1 MKKKPKISVI
11 IPYYKKRN
19 YIKKTLTSVFNQSF
33 KNFEILLIYDDQDLS
48 DLHFIK
54 KNFKS
59 VKLRIIINKSN
70 IGAGYSRNVAIKD
83 SLGKY
88 IAFLD
93 ADDYWHKDKLS
104 LQLNFMEKNFC
115 EISHTDY
122 TIVTNSKRQKR
133 IAKKLSFNEIIKS
146 CDIGLSTVMLKKNI
160 LKKKLFPNLRTK
172 EDYVLWLKILK
183 SGINIYP
190 INKNLT
196 YWRESKNS
204 LSSNLFQKMKD
215 GYSVYRHYLKQSSW
229 QSLISLLTLS
239 FYFIKKKNFND

>member
-1 MKKKPKISVI
+1 MKKRPKISVI
-11 IPYYKKRN
+11 IPYYKKIN

-70 IGAGYSRNVAIKD
+70 IGAGYSRNVAIKH

-93 ADDYWHKDKLS
+93 ADDYWHKDKLF

-133 IAKKLSFNEIIKS
+133 IAKKLSFDEIIKS

-160 LKKKLFPNLRTK
+160 LKKKFFPNLKTK

-183 SGINIYP
+183 SGIKIYP
-190 INKNLT
+190 INKNLS
-196 YWRESKNS
+196 YWRETENS

>member
-59 VKLRIIINKSN
+59 VKLRIIINKLN
-70 IGAGYSRNVAIKD
+70 IGAGYSRNVAIKA

-93 ADDYWHKDKLS
+93 ADDYWHKDKLF
-104 LQLNFMEKNFC
+104 LQLNFMEKNFY

-122 TIVTNSKRQKR
+122 TIVANSKRQKR

-160 LKKKLFPNLRTK
+160 LKKKLFPNLKTK

-183 SGINIYP
+183 SGIKIYP

-196 YWRESKNS
+196 YWTELENS

-215 GYSVYRHYLKQSSW
+215 GYLVYRHYLKQSPW
-229 QSLISLLTLS
+229 QSLVSLLTLS

>member
-1 MKKKPKISVI
+1 MKKRPKISVI

-70 IGAGYSRNVAIKD
+70 IGAGYSRNVAIKH

-93 ADDYWHKDKLS
+93 ADDYWHKDKLF

-133 IAKKLSFNEIIKS
+133 IAKKLSFDEIIKS

-160 LKKKLFPNLRTK
+160 LKKKFFPNLKTK

-183 SGINIYP
+183 SGIKIYP
-190 INKNLT
+190 INKNLS
-196 YWRESKNS
+196 YWRETENS

>member
-19 YIKKTLTSVFNQSF
+19 YIKKTLKSVLNQSF

-48 DLHFIK
+48 DLYFIK
-54 KNFKS
+54 ENFKS
-59 VKLRIIINKSN
+59 IKLRIIINKSN
-70 IGAGYSRNVAIKD
+70 MGVGHSRNVAIKH

-104 LQLNFMEKNFC
+104 LQLNFMEKNFF

-122 TIVTNSKRQKR
+122 TIIGNTKKQKR
-133 IAKKLSFNEIIKS
+133 IAKKLSFNEIKKS
-146 CDIGLSTVMLKKNI
+146 CDIGLSTVMLRKNI

-183 SGINIYP
+183 SGIKIYP

-196 YWRESKNS
+196 IWRETKNS
-204 LSSNLFQKMKD
+204 LSSNVFQKMKD
-215 GYSVYRHYLKQSSW
+215 GYTVYRHYLKQNSW

-239 FYFIKKKNFND
+239 FNFVRKKHFND

>member
-1 MKKKPKISVI
+1 MKKKPIISVI
-11 IPYYKKRN
+11 IPYYRKRN
-19 YIKKTLTSVFNQSF
+19 YIKKTLTSVFSQSF
-33 KNFEILLIYDDQDLS
+33 KNFEVILIYDDQNLKDLYY
-48 DLHFIK
+48 IR

-70 IGAGYSRNVAIKD
+70 IGAGYSRNVAIKH

-104 LQLNFMEKNFC
+104 LQLNFMEKNLC
-115 EISHTDY
+115 KISHTDY
-122 TIVTNSKRQKR
+122 TIAGNTKNQKR

-160 LKKKLFPNLRTK
+160 LKKNLFPNLRTK

-183 SGINIYP
+183 SGIKIYP

-196 YWRESKNS
+196 IWRKTENS
-204 LSSNLFQKMKD
+204 LSSNLMQKIKD
-215 GYSVYRHYLKQSSW
+215 GYSVYRHYLKQSPW
-229 QSLISLLTLS
+229 QSLISLSRLS
-239 FYFIKKKNFND
+239 FNFIVKKLFNV

>member
-1 MKKKPKISVI
+1 MKKKPIISVI
-11 IPYYKKRN
+11 IPYYRKRN
-19 YIKKTLTSVFNQSF
+19 YIKKTLTSVFSQSF
-33 KNFEILLIYDDQDLS
+33 KNFEVILIYDDQNLKDLYY
-48 DLHFIK
+48 IR

-70 IGAGYSRNVAIKD
+70 IGAGYSRNVAIEH

-104 LQLNFMEKNFC
+104 LQLNFMEKNLC
-115 EISHTDY
+115 KISHTDY
-122 TIVTNSKRQKR
+122 TIAGNTKNQKR

-160 LKKKLFPNLRTK
+160 LKKNLFPNLRTK

-183 SGINIYP
+183 SGIKIYP

-196 YWRESKNS
+196 IWRKTENS
-204 LSSNLFQKMKD
+204 LSSNLMQKIKD
-215 GYSVYRHYLKQSSW
+215 GYSVYRHHLKQSPW
-229 QSLISLLTLS
+229 QSLISLLRLS
-239 FYFIKKKNFND
+239 FNFIVKKLFNV

>member
-1 MKKKPKISVI
+1 MKKKPIISVI
-11 IPYYKKRN
+11 IPYYRKRN
-19 YIKKTLTSVFNQSF
+19 YIKKTLTSVFSQSF
-33 KNFEILLIYDDQDLS
+33 KNFEVILIYDDQNLKDLYY
-48 DLHFIK
+48 IR

-70 IGAGYSRNVAIKD
+70 IGAGYSRNVAIEH

-104 LQLNFMEKNFC
+104 LQLNFMEKNLC
-115 EISHTDY
+115 KISHTDY
-122 TIVTNSKRQKR
+122 TIAGNTKNQKR

-160 LKKKLFPNLRTK
+160 LKKNLFPNLRTK

-183 SGINIYP
+183 SGIKIYP

-196 YWRESKNS
+196 IWRKTENS
-204 LSSNLFQKMKD
+204 LSSNLTQKIKD
-215 GYSVYRHYLKQSSW
+215 GYSVYRHHLKQSPW
-229 QSLISLLTLS
+229 QSLISLLRLS
-239 FYFIKKKNFND
+239 FNFIVKKLFND

>member
-19 YIKKTLTSVFNQSF
+19 YIKKTLTSVFKQSF

-48 DLHFIK
+48 DLYYIK

-59 VKLRIIINKSN
+59 FKLRIIINKSN
-70 IGAGYSRNVAIKD
+70 IGAGYSRNVAIKH
-83 SLGKY
+83 SLANY

-104 LQLNFMEKNFC
+104 LQLKFMEKNLC

-122 TIVTNSKRQKR
+122 TIVGNKKNQRR
-133 IAKKLSFNEIIKS
+133 IAKKLSFNEIMKS
-146 CDIGLSTVMLKKNI
+146 CDIGLSTVMLKKSI
-160 LKKKLFPNLRTK
+160 LKKKLFPNLKTK
-172 EDYVLWLKILK
+172 EDYVLWLKIFK
-183 SGINIYP
+183 SGVKIYP

-196 YWRESKNS
+196 IWRQTENS
-204 LSSNLFQKMKD
+204 LSSNLVQKMKD
-215 GYSVYRHYLKQSSW
+215 GYSVYRYHLKQSPW

-239 FYFIKKKNFND
+239 INFVIKKHFNE

>member
-1 MKKKPKISVI
+1 MKKRPKISVI

-19 YIKKTLTSVFNQSF
+19 YIKKTLTSVLNQSF

-48 DLHFIK
+48 DLYFIK

-59 VKLRIIINKSN
+59 VKLRIIINRSN
-70 IGAGYSRNVAIKD
+70 IGAGYSRNVAIKH

-93 ADDYWHKDKLS
+93 ADDYWHKDKLF

-122 TIVTNSKRQKR
+122 TIVANSKRQKR
-133 IAKKLSFNEIIKS
+133 VAKKLSFNEIIKS

-183 SGINIYP
+183 SGIKIYP

-196 YWRESKNS
+196 IWRETENS
-204 LSSNLFQKMKD
+204 LSSNFFQKMKD